1 MVNHKKSLATRI
13 WFVVLL
19 AVILSTGSFCVVAL
33 YQANTAIIRST
44 RQRMLD
50 IVNCAAGSIDGD
62 TLERLTKDSSNN
74 PGYRRVYNAL
84 AIFRDNIEADSVYG
98 VREEEDGKF
107 TFTVDPS
114 LNNPAEFG
122 EEIVVTDALIKAS
135 KGISAVD
142 EKPYTDRWGTFYSA
156 FSPIYNSSGVI
167 AGIVGV
173 DFTTEWYEGQ
183 LREQVRQTLILFFV
197 VLCVVLL
204 MIGTLC
210 YIQIRAITVPMKH
223 ITDTAQLYQKG
234 DFSQKLEIEREDELG
249 VLSRA
254 LQSMATSLTEQIRE
268 ADAANRAKSNFLA
281 NMSHEIRTP
290 INAVLGMNEMIL
302 RETSDPEIRLYS
314 ENVKTAGS
322 TLLGIINDILDFSK
336 IEAGKL
342 ELIPDRY
349 DLSSVIN
356 DLVNMVRPR
365 VDDKGLEL
373 VLDVDPKTPKLLYG
387 DSGRIKQIITNIL
400 TNAAKYTEAGSI
412 VFHVGFSKMEDDPEN
427 ILLEVAV
434 KDTGIGIKPDDV
446 KKLFSEF
453 ERIEEKR
460 NRNIEGTGLG
470 MNITKNLLEMMG
482 SALEV
487 ESVYGE
493 GSNFHFSLKQKVV
506 GSEVLGDYN
515 TTYMESLKRSEEYK
529 EKFTAPGAIV
539 LVVDDNEM
547 NLMVFENLIKQTLI
561 MTDTADS
568 GDEALEMMRKKKYDI
583 IFLDHMMPDK
593 DGIMTL
599 HEMKQE
605 KDNPNL
611 NTPTICLTANAIT
624 GAREEYIAAG
634 FSDYLTKPI
643 DPDSLELILMKY
655 LPGNLIEMSPDES
668 EPSPMNTHK
677 TIHVHK
683 KLALLLDQKLIR
695 IDRGIELC
703 VHADVYLEVLKVFYD
718 LAEDNIEELD
728 RLYTKGDL
736 ENYSIKADVLK
747 SSARIIGAN
756 KLGDRIYRLEAAGRA
771 GDYDYI
777 KIHHKGVMKKY
788 RDHKNLIAVLNI

>member
-1 MVNHKKSLATRI
+1 MDHKKSLATRI

-62 TLERLTKDSSNN
+62 TLERLTKDSVNN
-74 PGYRRVYNAL
+74 PGYRRIYNAL

-98 VREEEDGKF
+98 VKEEEDGRF
-107 TFTVDPS
+107 TFTIDPS
-114 LNNPAEFG
+114 LEEPGEFG
-122 EEIVVTDALIKAS
+122 EEVTKTEALVKAS
-135 KGISAVD
+135 KGTSAVD
-142 EKPYTDRWGTFYSA
+142 LVPYTDRWGTFYSA
-156 FSPIYNSSGVI
+156 YSPVYNSAGEIV
-167 AGIVGV
+167 GIVAV
-173 DFTTEWYEGQ
+173 DFSIEWYEGQ
-183 LREQVRQTLILFFV
+183 LREQVRQTLLLFLM
-197 VLCVVLL
+197 VLGIVLL
-204 MIGTLC
+204 MIGSLC

-234 DFSQKLEIEREDELG
+234 DFSKKLEIDREDELG

-254 LQSMATSLTEQIRE
+254 LQSMATSLTEQIIE

-302 RETSDPEIRLYS
+302 RESTDPEIRLYS

-342 ELIPDRY
+342 ELILEKY
-349 DLSSVIN
+349 DLSSVLN
-356 DLVNMVRPR
+356 DLVNMVSPR
-365 VDDKGLEL
+365 VDSKGLEL
-373 VLDVDPKTPKLLYG
+373 ILDFDPDTPKLLYG

-400 TNAAKYTEAGSI
+400 TNAAKYTEEGSI
-412 VFHVGFSKMEDDPEN
+412 VFHVGFSKTDNDPEN
-427 ILLEVAV
+427 IFLEVSV
-434 KDTGIGIKPDDV
+434 KDTGIGIKEADV

-482 SALEV
+482 TTLEV

-493 GSNFHFSLKQKVV
+493 GSDFHFKLKQKIV
-506 GSEVLGDYN
+506 GSEVLGDYAASYAETLN
-515 TTYMESLKRSEEYK
+515 KA
-529 EKFTAPGAIV
+529 EKYRGQFTAPGAII

-547 NLMVFENLIKQTLI
+547 NLMVFKNLIKQTLI

-568 GDEALEMMRKKKYDI
+568 GDEALEMMREKKYDI
-583 IFLDHMMPDK
+583 IFLDHMMPEK
-593 DGIMTL
+593 DGIMIL
-599 HEMKQE
+599 HEMKE
-605 KDNPNL
+605 EEDNPNL

-624 GAREEYIAAG
+624 GAREEYIAEG

-643 DPDSLELILMKY
+643 DTDSLDLLLMKY
-655 LPGNLIEMSPDES
+655 LPNELIEINCEDSDDD
-668 EPSPMNTHK
+668 NILTHRAQY
-677 TIHVHK
+677 VYK
-683 KLALLLDQKLIR
+683 KLTLLLDQKLIN
-695 IDRGIELC
+695 IDTGLDYTGR
-703 VHADVYLEVLKVFYD
+703 ADVYLDLLKAFYNLTD
-718 LAEDNIEELD
+718 ENIEELD
-728 RLYTKGDL
+728 RLYSDEDF
-736 ENYSIKADVLK
+736 ENYSIKADAMK
-747 SSARIIGAN
+747 TSARIIGAN
-756 KLGDRIYRLEAAGRA
+756 KLGEKAYRLEVAGKT
-771 GDYDYI
+771 GNYDYI
-777 KIHHKGVMKKY
+777 RENHESFIKKY
-788 RDHKNLIAVLNI
+788 MDYKNLIAALNI